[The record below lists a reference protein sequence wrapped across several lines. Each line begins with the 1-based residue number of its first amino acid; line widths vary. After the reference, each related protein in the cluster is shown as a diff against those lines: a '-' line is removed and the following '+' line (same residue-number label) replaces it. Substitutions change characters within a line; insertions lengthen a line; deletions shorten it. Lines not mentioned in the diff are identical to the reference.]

1 MEYKLI
7 NPTIDII
14 IPVYDE
20 GENILPVL
28 KAIKSQVKTNI
39 QILICYDFEGDRTLS
54 VLRESEFNKENIVFV
69 KNKYQGAHGAVRS
82 GFGKSKADAV
92 ITYMADD
99 AYNAGLIDQM
109 VSSFQEG
116 YQVVV
121 PSRFVQ
127 GGSFVGCPWLKN
139 FLVRLSSWSM
149 HYLARVPVHDATN
162 GFRLFSRR
170 LLDKV
175 QLESNQ
181 GFTYSIE
188 LLVKCHRLGWK
199 IAELPAQWQERKSGQ
214 SRFRI
219 YEWVAAYF
227 KWYRYAFETTYLRRN
242 SI

>member
-1 MEYKLI
+1 LF

-20 GENILPVL
+20 GDNILPVL
-28 KAIKSQVKTNI
+28 KSIKSQVKTEI
-39 QILICYDFEGDRTLS
+39 RILICYDFEEDRTLS
-54 VLRESEFNKENIVFV
+54 VLRESEFIKDNIVLV
-69 KNKYQGAHGAVRS
+69 KNKFHGAHGAVRT
-82 GFGKSKADAV
+82 GFGTSKADAV

-99 AYNAGLIDQM
+99 DYNAGLIDHM
-109 VSSFQEG
+109 VSSFKDGNQM
-116 YQVVV
+116 VV
-121 PSRFVQ
+121 PSRFIP
-127 GGSFVGCPWLKN
+127 GGSFVGCRWPKN
-139 FLVRLSSWSM
+139 YLVRLSSWSM

-170 LLDKV
+170 LLDTV
-175 QLESNQ
+175 QLESDQ

-199 IAELPAQWQERKSGQ
+199 MAELPTRWYERKSGQ
-214 SRFRI
+214 SKFKI
-219 YEWVAAYF
+219 YEWVAAYL